1 MNNPQL
7 KQTGK
12 KNHTHESPNKMCSV
26 NTISS
31 TTITQ
36 TMRQLQ
42 YKRPARRCA
51 PPHTLTTTPTTEH
64 TQETG
69 LQSHYRQGKDLLF
82 CLENAIETALTEGI
96 DFSNR
101 VMAGTHH
108 MVKSCR
114 VLHRQSALEFRAFQQ
129 QLQHITNKTKW
140 PLRMKGVTCSS
151 NKRVFRQRN
160 LTGI

>member
-7 KQTGK
+7 EQTG

-51 PPHTLTTTPTTEH
+51 PPHTLTTTPATEH

-96 DFSNR
+96 RLFKYR
-101 VMAGTHH
+101 VLAGTHH
-108 MVKSCR
+108 KVKA
-114 VLHRQSALEFRAFQQ
+114 VGYYTDNLPWNLEHFNNSFSIKQ
-129 QLQHITNKTKW
+129 TKQNG
-140 PLRMKGVTCSS
+140 L
-151 NKRVFRQRN
+151 
-160 LTGI
+160 